1 MIAVSKKV
9 LCSPKD
15 LEHGGIDISW
25 VSSTSGWTLGDRTLI
40 RDAEAIYET
49 ASVAVPDPIPSE
61 YRKSMEGVA
70 RGNVP
75 WPLVIPPAVLREHV
89 SNISV
94 EFDDVMDGLG
104 IYVDTLASSRR
115 VLSALQPCRID
126 LAELRVCQSQSMSQV
141 LESFEPGPDFMC
153 PAPIYSHATATGRLT
168 VQDGP
173 RILTLQKEHRRVLT
187 SRFDGGKMMQV
198 DFVSLEPRVLRLLR
212 NGSAPIDIYAD
223 VAEHIGGGA
232 NRRQVKLATLKLLY
246 GSSRAGIAES
256 VGELSGSSIR
266 KIEDYFG
273 LAGLRSRLSSTLKD
287 EGHIVSHWSRP
298 LPEAREQHLLVS
310 HFTQSTAVDVALGGF
325 GDLVETIRSED
336 LDIIPCYVLHDAL
349 IVDVHPSSAARLEE
363 IVAAGIDI
371 HGLGHFE
378 VSLSPAYVSTE

>member
-1 MIAVSKKV
+1 MIAVSKKI

-15 LEHGGIDISW
+15 LEHNGTDTSW
-25 VSSTSGWTLGDRTLI
+25 VNVSSSWTLGNRALV

-49 ASVAVPDPIPSE
+49 ASATVPDPIPSE
-61 YRKSMEGVA
+61 YRKSMDGMA

-75 WPLVIPPAVLREHV
+75 WPLVIPAAVLREH
-89 SNISV
+89 ISSISL
-94 EFDDVMDGLG
+94 EFDDIMEGLG
-104 IYVDTLASSRR
+104 RYAGTLESSRR
-115 VLSALQPCRID
+115 VLASLQPCRID
-126 LAELRVCQSQSMSQV
+126 LMELRVCQSQSMSQV
-141 LESFEPGPDFMC
+141 LESFEPGPDSMC
-153 PAPIYSHATATGRLT
+153 SPPIYSHATATGRLT
-168 VQDGP
+168 VQEGP
-173 RILTLQKEHRRVLT
+173 RILTLQKEHRRILS

-273 LAGLRSRLSSTLKD
+273 LAGLRSRLASELKD
-287 EGHIVSHWSRP
+287 EGRIVSHWGRP

-310 HFTQSTAVDVALGGF
+310 HFTQSTAVDVALSGF
-325 GDLVETIRSED
+325 GDLIEMIMSED
-336 LDIIPCYVLHDAL
+336 LDIVPCFVLHDAL
-349 IVDVHPSSAARLEE
+349 VIDVHPGAADRLEE
-363 IVAAGIDI
+363 IVAAGIDVQ
-371 HGLGHFE
+371 GLGHFE
-378 VSLSPAYVSTE
+378 ISLSPAYVSTE